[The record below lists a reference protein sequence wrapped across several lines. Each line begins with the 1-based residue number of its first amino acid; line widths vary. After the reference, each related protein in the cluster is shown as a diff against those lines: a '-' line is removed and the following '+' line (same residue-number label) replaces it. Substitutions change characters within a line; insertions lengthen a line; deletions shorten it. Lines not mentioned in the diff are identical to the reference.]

1 MITKILD
8 FIDFEKV
15 NTLLEGFNKSTGFVT
30 AILDPDGKVLSKSG
44 WRQICTEFHR
54 INNETSAKC
63 RISDTELAGKMADG
77 EKYHFYQCLNGLV
90 DVAVPIVIKGEHIA
104 NLFSGQFFFKQPDRS
119 FFKNQAE
126 KYGFDEKKYLEALG
140 KVPVVSKEKVLA
152 VMDFLLNMTQLI
164 SDMTNQKL
172 ELMEL
177 NETIRKSEERFRVI
191 FENSMAV
198 MLLIE
203 PETRRI
209 VAANKAAEKF
219 YGWTNGEFETK
230 RIDDINTLSPSEI
243 KTEMDK
249 ARKCERVYFRFKHQL
264 ANGEIRDVEVY
275 SSKVEIDGK
284 DYLHSIIHDVTEQVK
299 AEEGF
304 KNNEKV
310 LRLFVEHSPASI
322 AMFDNQMR
330 YMVYSKR
337 FLADYDLGEQNI
349 IGLSHYEVFPEIP
362 QRWKDIHQRGLN
374 GEILS
379 ADNDLFPRANGKTDW
394 VRWEIHPWYKNEI
407 EIGGII
413 LFSEVITER
422 KNAQNK
428 LKESHQK
435 LVNTLEN
442 MTDGFVSLD
451 KEWNYTYMNKRAG
464 EIFGRKPQEMIGKH
478 IWTEFPEG
486 VGQPFHLAYEKAEKD
501 QVAIQFVEFYPPYQK
516 WFENRIY
523 PSEDGIS
530 IFFQDITESKLAADA
545 LKESEAYNRM
555 LFEQSQMGLALAS
568 MEGKLVDINPAYAA
582 IIGRTIEETKQLTYW
597 DITPERYATQEH
609 EQLESL
615 EKTGRYGPYEK
626 EYIHKNG
633 HLVPV
638 RLQGLVIEKDGEK
651 YIWSSVEDI
660 TEQKIAETALIS
672 AKEELEA
679 SEQIK
684 TELLNKLN
692 EAQHNAKIGSWEWKL
707 ATGHVWWS
715 DELYRIFELE
725 PDKFTP
731 GVEANSRYV
740 HPDDNEAYHKEV
752 ARVIQKKEELN
763 YDLRIISENGNLK
776 YCNSR
781 AILHYDVSEN
791 PVRMSGTFSDITE
804 RKLAETS
811 LAAERQ
817 RLASIIDGTR
827 AGTWE
832 WNLQTNDTIFNEI
845 WATMLGYSLEE
856 LSPVSLETWKKLT
869 HPDDLKRSISILD
882 KYFNG
887 EVDFYECEIRMKHK
901 NGEWKWILDR
911 GRITSFDKNGNP
923 LLMHGTHK
931 DITER
936 KQTEEALR
944 KSEER
949 FRIAQEF
956 SPDGFTIL
964 HPLRNIKNEIID
976 FTWVYEN
983 QTIAR
988 INKTD
993 PEDVKGKRL
1002 LDLFPTH
1009 EGTTVFEAYI
1019 DVANSGKAKIIEEI
1033 YVGEVVSVPT
1043 WLRLVVVPMEDDIA
1057 ILAQDI
1063 TERKK
1068 AEDKLRESES
1078 RFRKLYEDGANGMVM
1093 AGKDFKFL
1101 MANRTFCQL
1110 TGYTE
1115 EELQQLTFAQ
1125 ITHPDDRKK
1134 DISPATKMMKGEID
1148 VYRTEKRY
1156 IKKDGQTFWAQLT
1169 VSPIYDTNGQ
1179 FLYYVGIIV
1188 NVTERKQ
1195 AETALSHSHDLMK
1208 YIIEHNQ
1215 TSVAVLD
1222 KNLRYLYVSQRF
1234 LSEYRVKEK
1243 NIIGK
1248 HHYEVFPEIPEKW
1261 KKIHQK
1267 ALQGIVS
1274 RADEDMFHRIDGTF
1288 DWTRWECRPWY
1299 EVDGLIGGIILY
1311 LEVISEQKKKE
1322 LEIIKL
1328 NQRLEILI
1336 GSVQQLATALTLDNV
1351 QDVVAKSARKLIGAD
1366 GATLVFRENDNCFYV
1381 NEDAIQPLWKGK
1393 KFPMHSCISGW
1404 VMQNKMSVVIEDI
1417 FVDDRIPKDAYSAT
1431 FVKSLAMVPINI
1443 SEPIGAIGNYWKE
1456 AYSPTEIEMQLL
1468 QTLADAT
1475 ARAIENI
1482 QLYTEL
1488 EDRVK
1493 RRTQQLHA
1501 VNKELET
1508 FTYSVSHDLK
1518 APLRGIDGYSKLLL
1532 DEYGNSLNEEATRFI
1547 QTIRSSTLQMNRLI
1561 DDLLSYSRLERSHF
1575 KQEKIALKS
1584 FTETLVSNFGEE
1596 ITKGRFEV
1604 DINIPDVE
1612 ILTDSTGLTII
1623 LRNFIENAIKFT
1635 REKPNPKLEINFSE
1649 NPENWI
1655 IAVKDNGVGFD
1666 MKYHDRIFE
1675 IFQRLHRAED
1685 FPGTGIGLAMVA
1697 KAAQR
1702 MNGKTRADSIPGKG
1716 SVFFI
1721 EIQKNKSI

>member
-1 MITKILD
+1 MSTKTNLLD
-8 FIDFEKV
+8 LVDFKKV
-15 NTLLEGFNKSTGFVT
+15 DTLLEGFNKSTGFVT
-30 AILDPDGKVLSKSG
+30 AILDLKGNVLSKSG

-54 INNETSAKC
+54 INPETSKKC
-63 RISDTELAGKMADG
+63 TISDTVLAGKMEEG

-90 DVAVPIVIKGEHIA
+90 DVAVPIVIKGEHIV
-104 NLFSGQFFFKQPDRS
+104 NLFFGQFFFEEPDLS
-119 FFKNQAE
+119 FFKKQAE
-126 KYGFDEKKYLEALG
+126 KYGFNENIYLKLLEE
-140 KVPVVSKEKVLA
+140 VPVVSKEKVLVA
-152 VMDFLLNMTQLI
+152 IDFLLNMTQLI
-164 SDMTNQKL
+164 SEMTFQKL
-172 ELMEL
+172 EQMEL
-177 NETIRKSEERFRVI
+177 NETIRKSEERFRNI
-191 FENSMAV
+191 FENNLAT

-203 PETRRI
+203 PSTHRI
-209 VAANKAAEKF
+209 VDANYAAERF
-219 YGWTNGEFETK
+219 YGWSRSQLSQMT
-230 RIDDINTLSPSEI
+230 IDQINTLPSDKLQKEMEI
-243 KTEMDK
+243 AWSQK
-249 ARKCERVYFRFKHQL
+249 RIYFKFKHRI
-264 ANGEIRDVEVY
+264 ADGSVRDVEIY

-284 DYLHSIIHDVTEQVK
+284 DYLHSIVHDVTEQVK
-299 AEEGF
+299 AEEAL

-310 LRLFVEHSPASI
+310 LRLFVEYSPASI
-322 AMFDNQMR
+322 AMFDTQMR
-330 YMVYSKR
+330 YMVYSKQ
-337 FLADYDLGEQNI
+337 FLADYDLGQRNI
-349 IGLSHYEVFPEIP
+349 IGLTHYEVFPEIP
-362 QRWKDIHQRGLN
+362 QRWKDIHQRGLK

-379 ADNDLFPRANGKTDW
+379 DDNDLFPRANGKTDW
-394 VRWEIHPWYKNEI
+394 VRWEIHPWYKNEN

-435 LVNTLEN
+435 LVDTLES

-464 EIFGRKPQEMIGKH
+464 EIFGRNPQEMVGKH

-638 RLQGLVIEKDGEK
+638 RLQGLIIEKDGEK

-660 TEQKIAETALIS
+660 SEQKKAELDLIA
-672 AKEELEA
+672 AKEEIEA

-692 EAQHNAKIGSWEWKL
+692 EAQHNAKIGSWEWDL

-763 YDLRIISENGNLK
+763 YDLRIVSGNGNLK

-811 LAAERQ
+811 LAVERQ

-944 KSEER
+944 KSEVR

-964 HPLRNIKNEIID
+964 HPLRNKKNEIVD

-988 INKTD
+988 INQTN

-1002 LDLFPTH
+1002 LELFPTH
-1009 EGTTVFEAYI
+1009 KGTTVFEAYI

-1043 WLRLVVVPMEDDIA
+1043 WLRLVIIPMEEDIA
-1057 ILAQDI
+1057 VLAQDI

-1068 AEDKLRESES
+1068 AEE
-1078 RFRKLYEDGANGMVM
+1078 
-1093 AGKDFKFL
+1093 
-1101 MANRTFCQL
+1101 
-1110 TGYTE
+1110 
-1115 EELQQLTFAQ
+1115 
-1125 ITHPDDRKK
+1125 
-1134 DISPATKMMKGEID
+1134 
-1148 VYRTEKRY
+1148 
-1156 IKKDGQTFWAQLT
+1156 
-1169 VSPIYDTNGQ
+1169 
-1179 FLYYVGIIV
+1179 
-1188 NVTERKQ
+1188 
-1195 AETALSHSHDLMK
+1195 ALLHSHDLMK

-1336 GSVQQLATALTLDNV
+1336 GSVQQLAAAQSLETV
-1351 QDVVAKSARKLIGAD
+1351 QDIVAKSARKLIGAD

-1417 FVDDRIPKDAYSAT
+1417 FVDDRIPKDAYSPT

-1456 AYSPTEIEMQLL
+1456 TYSPTEIEMQLL

-1482 QLYTEL
+1482 QLYSEL
-1488 EDRVK
+1488 EERVK

-1532 DEYGNSLNEEATRFI
+1532 DEYGESLNEEATHFI
-1547 QTIRSSTLQMNRLI
+1547 KTIRSSTLQMNLLI
-1561 DDLLSYSRLERSHF
+1561 EDLLSYSRLERSHF

-1584 FTETLVSNFGEE
+1584 FTETLVLNFSEE
-1596 ITKGRFEV
+1596 IKKGRFEV
-1604 DINIPDVE
+1604 VINIPDVE
-1612 ILTDSTGLTII
+1612 IFTDSTGLTII
-1623 LRNFIENAIKFT
+1623 LRNFVENA
-1635 REKPNPKLEINFSE
+1635 
-1649 NPENWI
+1649 
-1655 IAVKDNGVGFD
+1655 
-1666 MKYHDRIFE
+1666 H
-1675 IFQRLHRAED
+1675 
-1685 FPGTGIGLAMVA
+1685 
-1697 KAAQR
+1697 
-1702 MNGKTRADSIPGKG
+1702 
-1716 SVFFI
+1716 
-1721 EIQKNKSI
+1721 